1 MPRVSVLLPTYNGS
15 RTIGRAIESV
25 LSQTAGN
32 LELIVI
38 NDASVDDTVQE
49 CMRAARGDAR
59 LRIVTNPLNLHICGS
74 LNRGIEESS
83 GEFIARIDDDDE
95 WCDPEKL
102 HKQLQLLD
110 ADPHMGLVGT
120 WAALVDQDGSPLG
133 LGCPRTT
140 DDTIRRG
147 LLRGNQF
154 VHSSVVFRRTAAGRG
169 YDSRLVTVEDYE
181 LWLRIGTAWRVANIP
196 EPCVRYRV
204 NPAGI
209 SQRHWYRQ
217 KWRGL
222 AVAWRYRADYPSSA
236 TAVAYRILEF
246 PIPPFVVDWIRRR
259 RAAVSDRP
267 RDGVPRMSDSR
278 GRRSG

>member
-25 LSQTAGN
+25 LSQTASD
-32 LELIVI
+32 LELVVI
-38 NDASVDDTVQE
+38 NDASVDDTVGE
-49 CMRAARGDAR
+49 CMRAARGDTR
-59 LRIVTNPLNLHICGS
+59 VRIVTNPRNLHICCS

-102 HKQLQLLD
+102 QKQLQLLD
-110 ADPHMGLVGT
+110 ADRRLGLVGT
-120 WAALVDQDGSPLG
+120 WAALVDQDGRPLG
-133 LGCPRTT
+133 VGCPLTT
-140 DDTIRRG
+140 DDTMRKV

-169 YDSRLVTVEDYE
+169 YDPALVTVEDYE
-181 LWLRIGTAWRVANIP
+181 LWLRIGTSWRFANIP

-209 SQRHWYRQ
+209 SQRQWYRQ
-217 KWRGL
+217 KCRGL
-222 AVAWRYRADYPSSA
+222 AVAWRYRAHYPSA
-236 TAVAYRILEF
+236 VTAVAYRILEF
-246 PIPPFVVDWIRRR
+246 PIPPFFVDWIRRR
-259 RAAVSDRP
+259 RAALTTATAACDRA
-267 RDGVPRMSDSR
+267 R
-278 GRRSG
+278 G

>member
-25 LSQTAGN
+25 LSQTASD
-32 LELIVI
+32 LELVVV
-38 NDASVDDTVQE
+38 NDASVDDTVRE

-59 LRIVTNPLNLHICGS
+59 LRNVTNPRNLHICCS

-95 WCDPEKL
+95 WCDPAKL
-102 HKQLQLLD
+102 QKQLQLFD
-110 ADPHMGLVGT
+110 ADRRLGLVGT
-120 WAALVDQDGSPLG
+120 WATLVDQDGMPLG
-133 LGCPRTT
+133 VGCPLTT
-140 DDTIRRG
+140 DDTMRKV

-169 YDSRLVTVEDYE
+169 YDPALVTVEDYE
-181 LWLRIGTAWRVANIP
+181 LWLRIGTSWRFANIP

-209 SQRHWYRQ
+209 SQRQWYRQ
-217 KWRGL
+217 KCRGL
-222 AVAWRYRADYPSSA
+222 AVAWRYRAHYPSA
-236 TAVAYRILEF
+236 VTAVAYRILEF
-246 PIPPFVVDWIRRR
+246 PIPPFFVDWIRRR
-259 RAAVSDRP
+259 RAALTTATAACDRA
-267 RDGVPRMSDSR
+267 R
-278 GRRSG
+278 G